1 MKNNGILPSSNSDV
15 DVNLIILEILS
26 LEKLQKEKNAEFK
39 VYTR

>member
-1 MKNNGILPSSNSDV
+1 MKNNGILPCSNSDD
-15 DVNLIILEILS
+15 DVYLIILEILS